1 MDPLRDPPRPELER
15 VQALLDEDLA
25 GTYEDAPAGY
35 LSTLPDGTIV
45 KVNGTFLRWTGF
57 ARGELVQ
64 AQRLQ
69 DLFSTPGRIYYETH
83 LGPLLAMQ
91 GAVSE
96 IAMDFVGAD
105 GRVLPVV
112 LNAAQR
118 KSAEGE
124 PLLVRFTVFNSTE
137 RRRYEKELLQ
147 ARRDA
152 EALARA
158 KTELLAMLSHD
169 IRTPLGSVMAVA
181 QLLERSEL
189 TAEQATLVRILRS
202 SSSTMLNL
210 VNEVLEHSR
219 LEAGAVALHPVPFD
233 LGAQARRFVED
244 LQPLAREKG
253 IALGCLVDQ
262 RLPGML
268 IGDATKLGQVLG
280 NLVGNAL
287 KFTEAGSV
295 TLELVVTDLS
305 ESEARIRARVADTG
319 IGIDPVQLPHIFREY
334 TQAHEGIAVR
344 YGGSGLGLAIARKL
358 LRAHGSDLQAES
370 QPGKGSV
377 FWFDLVLPL
386 PAPGGSATA
395 RQVGTGL

>member
-1 MDPLRDPPRPELER
+1 MDER

-25 GTYEDAPAGY
+25 GIYEDAPAGY

-57 ARGELVQ
+57 ARGELVRER
-64 AQRLQ
+64 RLQ
-69 DLFSTPGRIYYETH
+69 ELFSTPGRIYYETH

-91 GAVSE
+91 GALNE
-96 IAMDFVGAD
+96 IAIDILAAD
-105 GRVLPVV
+105 GRVLPVM

-118 KSAEGE
+118 KSGAGE
-124 PLLVRFTVFNSTE
+124 PLLLRFTVFSATE

-181 QLLERSEL
+181 QLLERSAL
-189 TAEQATLVRILRS
+189 TPQQANLVRILTS

-219 LEAGAVALHPVPFD
+219 LEAGAVALNPAPFD
-233 LGAQARRFVED
+233 LGAQVRRLVDD

-253 IALGCLVDQ
+253 LALGCLVDP

-280 NLVGNAL
+280 NLAGNAL

-295 TLELVVTDLS
+295 TLQLAVTDLS
-305 ESEARIRARVADTG
+305 ERDARIRVRVADTG
-319 IGIDPVQLPHIFREY
+319 IGIEPGQLPRIFGEY
-334 TQAHEGIAVR
+334 AQAHDGIAGR
-344 YGGSGLGLAIARKL
+344 YGGSGLGLAISRKL

-377 FWFDLVLPL
+377 FWFDLALALAAP
-386 PAPGGSATA
+386 PANP
-395 RQVGTGL
+395 

>member
-1 MDPLRDPPRPELER
+1 MEPQRPELER

-25 GTYEDAPAGY
+25 DLYEDAPAGY

-45 KVNGTFLRWTGF
+45 KVNGTFLRWTGL

-64 AQRLQ
+64 QRRLQ

-83 LGPLLAMQ
+83 LAPLLAMQ
-91 GAVSE
+91 GAVNE
-96 IAMDFVGAD
+96 IAMDVVGTE
-105 GRVLPVV
+105 GRVLPVM

-118 KSAEGE
+118 KSAQGE
-124 PLLVRFTVFNSTE
+124 PLLLRFTVFNATD

-147 ARRDA
+147 ARLDA
-152 EALARA
+152 EALAQA

-189 TAEQATLVRILRS
+189 TPQQSGLVRILAS

-210 VNEVLEHSR
+210 VNDVLEHSR
-219 LEAGAVALHPVPFD
+219 LEAGAVALHSAPFD
-233 LGAQARRFVED
+233 LGALARQLVD
-244 LQPLAREKG
+244 NVQPLAREKG
-253 IALGCLVDQ
+253 IAVGCVVDE

-268 IGDATKLGQVLG
+268 VGDATKLGQVLG

-287 KFTEAGSV
+287 KFTSAGSV
-295 TLELVVTDLS
+295 AVELLVTELS
-305 ESEARIRARVADTG
+305 DRAIKLRVCVADTG
-319 IGIDPVQLPHIFREY
+319 SGIEAAQLPRIFRAY
-334 TQAHEGIAVR
+334 TQAHDAIGGR
-344 YGGSGLGLAIARKL
+344 YGGVGLGLAISRKL
-358 LRAHGSDLQAES
+358 LRAHGSDLHVES

-377 FWFDLVLPL
+377 FWFDLELP
-386 PAPGGSATA
+386 
-395 RQVGTGL
+395 RR

>member
-1 MDPLRDPPRPELER
+1 MDAQRPQLER
-15 VQALLDEDLA
+15 VGALLDEDLA
-25 GTYEDAPAGY
+25 GIYEDAPAGY

-45 KVNGTFLRWTGF
+45 KVNGTFLRWTGY

-64 AQRLQ
+64 QRRLQ
-69 DLFSTPGRIYYETH
+69 ELFSTPGRIYYETH

-91 GAVSE
+91 GTLSE
-96 IAMDFVGAD
+96 IAMDIEGAG
-105 GRVLPVV
+105 GRVLPVM

-124 PLLVRFTVFNSTE
+124 PLLLRFTVFNATE

-169 IRTPLGSVMAVA
+169 IRSPLGSVMAVA
-181 QLLERSEL
+181 HVLESSGL
-189 TAEQATLVRILRS
+189 TPDQAGLVRILRS
-202 SSSTMLNL
+202 SSATMLNL

-219 LEAGAVALHPVPFD
+219 LEAGAVPLRAAPFD
-233 LGAQARRFVED
+233 LGAHARELVGN
-244 LQPLAREKG
+244 LQPLAKEKG
-253 IALGCLVDQ
+253 IALTCFIDP
-262 RLPGML
+262 RLPEML

-295 TLELVVTDLS
+295 SLELALTDLA
-305 ESEARIRARVADTG
+305 EREATIRVRVADTG
-319 IGIDPVQLPHIFREY
+319 IGIEPAQLPDIFREY
-334 TQAHEGIAVR
+334 SQAHEGIASR
-344 YGGSGLGLAIARKL
+344 YGGTGLGLAISRKL
-358 LRAHGSDLQAES
+358 LRAHGSELRAES
-370 QPGKGSV
+370 EPGKGSV
-377 FWFDLVLPL
+377 FWFDLALALP
-386 PAPGGSATA
+386 
-395 RQVGTGL
+395 